1 MHESGPFTLPAIR
14 DFVPEKWKP
23 WIMIAIVIVFQL
35 SGGVYLASVAEMVG
49 SLALLH
55 EDIMM
60 AGYASLVG
68 MSLTFAIMFRLKFR
82 FNSKV
87 SLLTCCIVLI
97 VCNLICM
104 HTSSV
109 PLLVATSF
117 VAGIFRMWGTFECN
131 SSIQLWLTPKRDLSV
146 FFCYIYLLVN
156 GAIQVTGLTAV
167 YTAFLTKWEYM
178 HWLVIGLLL
187 LVMLAVSILFRSYRS
202 MRKLPLFGIDWL
214 GGLMWGITI
223 LCILFVCVYGEH
235 YDWYESIYIKTATV
249 GGLVVLTLNLWRAS
263 FIRHPYIALGT
274 WRFKMVYL
282 TLALLIVIYLLLAP
296 SHLFEHIL
304 MESILG
310 YDALH
315 VNSLNWTVILG
326 TATGALFTYQL
337 FALRKW
343 RYKTMTVIGFAC
355 ILGYLAISYFTIDYN
370 LPKQAFILPVFLR
383 SFGYVIIAI
392 CFLTSLSRVPFQNF
406 FQAVTIQ
413 SFVSAAFG
421 AALGDSIV
429 GHALQVVTKKNAMLL
444 SAGFDHV
451 NPASYKLP
459 AGALY
464 GALQQHALL
473 VSMKELYGWLLMIGL
488 FCLFVFMVKESSLRP
503 KYAIHPKFRTIR
515 RAIKHELREDA
526 E

>member
-1 MHESGPFTLPAIR
+1 MHESGPFILPAIR

-23 WIMIAIVIVFQL
+23 CIMIAIVIVFQL

-68 MSLTFAIMFRLKFR
+68 MSLTFA
-82 FNSKV
+82 
-87 SLLTCCIVLI
+87 
-97 VCNLICM
+97 
-104 HTSSV
+104 
-109 PLLVATSF
+109 
-117 VAGIFRMWGTFECN
+117 
-131 SSIQLWLTPKRDLSV
+131 
-146 FFCYIYLLVN
+146 
-156 GAIQVTGLTAV
+156 
-167 YTAFLTKWEYM
+167 
-178 HWLVIGLLL
+178 
-187 LVMLAVSILFRSYRS
+187 
-202 MRKLPLFGIDWL
+202 
-214 GGLMWGITI
+214 
-223 LCILFVCVYGEH
+223 
-235 YDWYESIYIKTATV
+235 
-249 GGLVVLTLNLWRAS
+249 
-263 FIRHPYIALGT
+263 
-274 WRFKMVYL
+274 
-282 TLALLIVIYLLLAP
+282 LLIVIDLLLAP

-315 VNSLNWTVILG
+315 VNSLNWTAILG

-406 FQAVTIQ
+406 FQALTIQ

-421 AALGDSIV
+421 SALGDSIV

-473 VSMKELYGWLLMIGL
+473 ISMKELYGWLLMIGL